1 MTTQPLWRFSS
12 FALGRRAA
20 RHSVASSLLLALIVA
35 GLPALAGAQQ
45 TCRPDGDVDRNGSV
59 TAADAL
65 LAFQQALSLAQLTA
79 CQQTIADVY
88 PQPTAPDGN
97 ITASDALCIFQKA
110 LSIPSCLPDAPSY
123 NQPPVADAR
132 VLVHCQ
138 PDNVRLERHAM
149 WPFPGTASV
158 IATGRRGFW

>member
-88 PQPTAPDGN
+88 PQPTAPRWQHHR
-97 ITASDALCIFQKA
+97 I
-110 LSIPSCLPDAPSY
+110 
-123 NQPPVADAR
+123 R
-132 VLVHCQ
+132 RLVHLPEGAQ
-138 PDNVRLERHAM
+138 HTVLPA
-149 WPFPGTASV
+149 
-158 IATGRRGFW
+158 